1 MKSTTRRAVELHA
14 KPVKDGDGVSEATSC
29 CFPVERPRRPSHID
43 IGPLLVSCSL
53 CFSVCRSPPGAAA
66 PGSRRGDPPSGRSP
80 PGLRRPL
87 SRRGRRSFSSSAVVT
102 KNQFLTDLLVYLPLR
117 WKTHTQRPPR
127 RSPGQVS
134 HPLCLRVAGGEP
146 LTLCSAS
153 LPSHAQLWFPS
164 SWCFALWVLL

>member
-14 KPVKDGDGVSEATSC
+14 KLVKDGEGISEATSC
-29 CFPVERPRRPSHID
+29 CFPVERPRRPSRINV
-43 IGPLLVSCSL
+43 GLLLVSCSP

-117 WKTHTQRPPR
+117 WKTHTQRPPGVPR
-127 RSPGQVS
+127 GRCRIPCASA
-134 HPLCLRVAGGEP
+134 LLVANP
-146 LTLCSAS
+146 
-153 LPSHAQLWFPS
+153 
-164 SWCFALWVLL
+164 